1 MLTISSVVHKEW
13 LEDKVSLDY
22 YEFFADEDSDLPTGG
37 EYTPDEPT
45 DITYK
50 IAQGSMGYVIST
62 STMYLLS
69 SEGSWVE
76 QESSGGGGGGGGTTN
91 YEQLSHKPQINGTT
105 LSGNKSLSDLGIAAA
120 ADIPSVP
127 VQSVS
132 KNGTAITPSAQG
144 NVNITVP
151 TQASDVNALSSD
163 TKYAGSATQGGS
175 AISAAKLDTASAGSA
190 TQPVYF
196 TNGVPTATTYS
207 LEKSVPSNAAFTDT
221 TYEVK
226 SESEGGSAE
235 SLVTTGDIYSWN
247 RMIPASQKGANS
259 GVATLDSNGKLV
271 SSQLPLGSTATTAAA
286 GNHTHTLSLASDSGT
301 SQISLL
307 PNTKYKLTGGGSTY
321 VFTTPSDSDTTY
333 TLAAG
338 TGDDA
343 NKVVLTPSSGSAQ
356 KITVPYATSAGSA
369 SSASAVAWS
378 GVSSKPSTISGYGIT
393 DAKIANGVV
402 TLGANTITP
411 LTSHQSVTDN
421 NPTLAWNTKSKVA
434 TIGNTDINVTMPA
447 QPSYTASDVG
457 LGNVTNN
464 AQVKKISSAVSGDI
478 VTWSGTDGATVA
490 DSGVKVQTSSTA
502 MDGTSDAQVPT
513 SRNIKTNVTKTAVL
527 TDYTKSTTAKQALA
541 TTDTVNSAF
550 GKIEKRVSD
559 NENNISLVYD
569 ECGAEKNA
577 LRFDGFNL
585 TAGNVNGVSYRLNAD
600 KSITVNG
607 KPSGTSP
614 SYTYLYW
621 KNNPLYIDNL
631 CNGEYVL
638 SGCPD
643 GGSDSTFK
651 MYVAKGT
658 YTKTDY
664 GNGVELTSTSETG
677 ILFVIY
683 IHNSYT
689 ANNLTFKPMIC
700 KKELWEVAH
709 KYEPNNTNKVCECF
723 GDSLTWYDG
732 NAFTWGARQ
741 GDICVGFES
750 YLRDYLDLTVHN
762 NGVMGETTPE
772 ICTRIKN
779 ASSSTII
786 AADCIT
792 IMGGDND
799 DRLSV
804 NVGTIAPSGSNF
816 DTTTVIGALQS
827 AIETT
832 LTTNARTKI
841 ILMTEPIGWTYKN
854 GAMTR
859 VDEKYA
865 NAYRTVAEYYG
876 LPLIDNWKYSGI
888 NELTRAAYTADPQT
902 GNTNYIYHPSNE
914 GWRRISMYM
923 LSELKKYV
931 Q

>member
-1 MLTISSVVHKEW
+1 MLTVSSVIHKEW

-175 AISAAKLDTASAGSA
+175 AVSAAKLDTASAGSA

-559 NENNISLVYD
+559 NENNIL
-569 ECGAEKNA
+569 
-577 LRFDGFNL
+577 
-585 TAGNVNGVSYRLNAD
+585 
-600 KSITVNG
+600 
-607 KPSGTSP
+607 
-614 SYTYLYW
+614 W
-621 KNNPLYIDNL
+621 
-631 CNGEYVL
+631 
-638 SGCPD
+638 
-643 GGSDSTFK
+643 
-651 MYVAKGT
+651 
-658 YTKTDY
+658 TKTTLQFSATAADTY
-664 GNGVELTSTSETG
+664 EYTG
-677 ILFVIY
+677 LSIACPANTLLEIWA
-683 IHNSYT
+683 IDDNSNARIT
-689 ANNLTFKPMIC
+689 AIAVTD
-700 KKELWEVAH
+700 
-709 KYEPNNTNKVCECF
+709 NNTSI
-723 GDSLTWYDG
+723 DS
-732 NAFTWGARQ
+732 
-741 GDICVGFES
+741 VGS
-750 YLRDYLDLTVHN
+750 
-762 NGVMGETTPE
+762 
-772 ICTRIKN
+772 
-779 ASSSTII
+779 
-786 AADCIT
+786 
-792 IMGGDND
+792 
-799 DRLSV
+799 
-804 NVGTIAPSGSNF
+804 
-816 DTTTVIGALQS
+816 VIGENAEPLSMDAGAQWAREVHCVTPRLYGS
-827 AIETT
+827 VRTYYVWVKRGSTGTNNVT
-832 LTTNARTKI
+832 L
-841 ILMTEPIGWTYKN
+841 
-854 GAMTR
+854 
-859 VDEKYA
+859 
-865 NAYRTVAEYYG
+865 
-876 LPLIDNWKYSGI
+876 
-888 NELTRAAYTADPQT
+888 LTRKIVTQ
-902 GNTNYIYHPSNE
+902 
-914 GWRRISMYM
+914 
-923 LSELKKYV
+923 
-931 Q
+931 